1 MILRDYQ
8 NNIVQEAKTILN
20 QFGIVYLAMEVRT
33 GKTATALTIAKD
45 YKRVL
50 FITKKKAIQSILD
63 DFSALNYNYE
73 LVVINNE
80 SMSKID
86 GKFDL
91 IISDE
96 HHRNATYP
104 KPNLSAKYIKSNFGH
119 LPMIFLSGTP
129 SPESFSQLFHQFWVS
144 NNSPFKKYR
153 NFYAWAKDFVT
164 IQEKNFGYATIK
176 DYSNAN
182 FNAINEQVKKY
193 FITFTQNEAGFSTKV
208 NENVLICDLKP
219 NTYSLINQLK
229 RDLVVVGKD
238 EQIVADTKVKLMQK
252 IHQLC
257 SGTIIFESGNA
268 KVIDDSKALFI
279 KSHFKNKKIA
289 IFYKFQQE
297 LNALKLVFGDLLT
310 TDLQEFNSTDKH
322 IALQIVSGREG
333 ISLKNADVL
342 VYYNIDFS
350 ALSYWQSRDRL
361 TTMDRKTNDVYWI
374 FSRNGIEEKIYKK
387 VIEKKD
393 FTLKH
398 FNTEF
403 L

>member
-8 NNIVQEAKTILN
+8 NDIVTKGKSILK

-63 DFSALNYNYE
+63 DFSALNYNYN

-80 SMSKID
+80 SLHKID

-96 HHRNATYP
+96 HHRNGTFP
-104 KPNLSAKYIKSNFGH
+104 KPNLSAKFIKKNFSH

-129 SPESFSQLFHQFWVS
+129 SPESYSQLFHQFWIS
-144 NNSPFKKYR
+144 DKSPFAKYK
-153 NFYAWAKDFVT
+153 NFYSWAKDFVNVK
-164 IQEKNFGYATIK
+164 EKNFGYIVK
-176 DYSNAN
+176 DYSDAKFSDINAC
-182 FNAINEQVKKY
+182 VSKY
-193 FITFTQNEAGFSTKV
+193 FIKFTQNEAGFSTKV
-208 NENVLICDLKP
+208 NENVLICKLKDT
-219 NTYSLINQLK
+219 TYNIIDKLK
-229 RDLVVVGKD
+229 RDLVVIGKD
-238 EQIVADTKVKLMQK
+238 EEIIADTKVKLMQK
-252 IHQLC
+252 IHQLS

-268 KVIDDSKALFI
+268 KVIDDSKAQFI
-279 KSHFKNKKIA
+279 KEKFEGQKIG

-297 LNALKLVFGDLLT
+297 LNAIKSVFGETIT
-310 TDLQEFNSTDKH
+310 TDLNEFNETDKH

-342 VYYNIDFS
+342 IYYNIDFS

-361 TTMDRKTNDVYWI
+361 TTMERKTNDIYWI
-374 FSRNGIEEKIYKK
+374 FSDKGIERQIYKQ
-387 VIEKKD
+387 VIAKKD
-393 FTLKH
+393 YTLNH
-398 FNTEF
+398 FIKTE

>member
-8 NNIVQEAKTILN
+8 NDIVIKGKSILK

-80 SMSKID
+80 SLHKID

-96 HHRNATYP
+96 HHRNGTFP
-104 KPNLSAKYIKSNFGH
+104 KPNLSAKFIKKNFSH

-129 SPESFSQLFHQFWVS
+129 SPESYSQLFHQFWVS
-144 NNSPFKKYR
+144 DKSPFAQYK
-153 NFYAWAKDFVT
+153 NFYSWAKDYVNVK
-164 IQEKNFGYATIK
+164 EKNFGYIVK
-176 DYSNAN
+176 DYSDAK
-182 FNAINEQVKKY
+182 FSEINSCISKY
-193 FITFTQNEAGFSTKV
+193 FIKFTQKESGFSTKV
-208 NENVLICDLKP
+208 NENVLICSLKQS
-219 NTYSLINQLK
+219 TYDIINKLK
-229 RDLVVVGKD
+229 RDLIVIGKD
-238 EQIVADTKVKLMQK
+238 EEIVADTKVKLMQK
-252 IHQLC
+252 IHQLS

-268 KVIDDSKALFI
+268 KVIDDSKAQFI
-279 KSHFKNKKIA
+279 KETFKGKKIA
-289 IFYKFQQE
+289 IFYKFTQE
-297 LNALKLVFGDLLT
+297 LNALKSVFKESLT
-310 TDLQEFNSTDKH
+310 TDLNEFNETNKH

-342 VYYNIDFS
+342 IYYNIDFS

-361 TTMDRKTNDVYWI
+361 TTMERKTNDIYWI
-374 FSRNGIEEKIYKK
+374 FSDKGIERQIYKQ
-387 VIEKKD
+387 VIAKKD
-393 FTLKH
+393 YTLNH
-398 FNTEF
+398 FIKTE

>member
-8 NNIVQEAKTILN
+8 LDIVSKGKTILK

-33 GKTATALTIAKD
+33 GKTATALTIAND
-45 YKRVL
+45 FKRVL

-63 DFSALNYNYE
+63 DFSALNYKYE

-80 SMSKID
+80 SLHKID

-96 HHRNATYP
+96 HHRNGTYP
-104 KPNLSAKYIKSNFGH
+104 KPNLSAKFIRSNFAN

-129 SPESFSQLFHQFWVS
+129 SPESFSQLYHQFWVS
-144 NNSPFKKYR
+144 NNSPFKNYK
-153 NFYAWAKDFVT
+153 NFYAWAKDFVNIT
-164 IQEKNFGYATIK
+164 EKNFGYATIK

-182 FNAINEQVKKY
+182 FLKINDCVSKY
-193 FITFTQNEAGFSTKV
+193 FIKFTQNEAGFSTQV

-219 NTYSLINQLK
+219 TTMQLINQLK
-229 RDLVVVGKD
+229 RDLIIVGK
-238 EQIVADTKVKLMQK
+238 EEEVVADTKVKLMQK

-268 KVIDDSKALFI
+268 KVIDDSKAQFI
-279 KSHFKNKKIA
+279 KSTFANKKIA

-297 LNALKLVFGDLLT
+297 LNALKSVFGDSLT
-310 TDLQEFNSTDKH
+310 TDLNEFNSTNKC
-322 IALQIVSGREG
+322 IGLQIVSGREG
-333 ISLKNADVL
+333 ISLKNAEVL

-361 TTMDRKTNDVYWI
+361 TTMDRKSNDVYWI

-387 VIEKKD
+387 VIDKKD

>member
-8 NNIVQEAKTILN
+8 NDIVTKGKSILK
-20 QFGIVYLAMEVRT
+20 QFGIVFLAMEVRT

-63 DFSALNYNYE
+63 DFSALNYNFE

-80 SMSKID
+80 SLHKID
-86 GKFDL
+86 GKFNL

-96 HHRNATYP
+96 HHRNGTFP
-104 KPNLSAKYIKSNFGH
+104 KPNLSAKFIKKNFSH

-129 SPESFSQLFHQFWVS
+129 SPESYSQLFHQFWVS
-144 NNSPFKKYR
+144 DKSPFAKYK
-153 NFYAWAKDFVT
+153 NFYSWAKDFVNVK
-164 IQEKNFGYATIK
+164 EKNFGYIVK
-176 DYSNAN
+176 DYSDAKFFDINAC
-182 FNAINEQVKKY
+182 VSKY
-193 FITFTQNEAGFSTKV
+193 FIKFTQNEAGFSTKV
-208 NENVLICDLKP
+208 NENVLICKLKDS
-219 NTYSLINQLK
+219 TYNIIDKLK
-229 RDLVVVGKD
+229 RDLVVIGKD
-238 EQIVADTKVKLMQK
+238 EEIIADTKVKLMQK
-252 IHQLC
+252 IHQLS

-268 KVIDDSKALFI
+268 KVIDDSKAKFI
-279 KSHFKNKKIA
+279 KETFEGKKIA

-297 LNALKLVFGDLLT
+297 LNAIKSVFGDTIT
-310 TDLQEFNSTDKH
+310 TDLKVFNETDKH

-342 VYYNIDFS
+342 IYYNIDFS

-361 TTMDRKTNDVYWI
+361 TTMERKTNDIFWI
-374 FSRNGIEEKIYKK
+374 FSDKGIERQIYKQ
-387 VIEKKD
+387 VIAKKD
-393 FTLKH
+393 YTLNH
-398 FNTEF
+398 FIKTE

>member
-8 NNIVQEAKTILN
+8 NDIVIKGKSILK

-33 GKTATALTIAKD
+33 GKTATALTIAND
-45 YKRVL
+45 YNRVL
-50 FITKKKAIQSILD
+50 FITKKKAIQSIQD

-80 SMSKID
+80 SLHKID

-96 HHRNATYP
+96 HHRNGTFP
-104 KPNLSAKYIKSNFGH
+104 KPNLSAKFIKKNFSH

-129 SPESFSQLFHQFWVS
+129 SPESYSQLYHQFWLS
-144 NNSPFKKYR
+144 DKSPFANYK
-153 NFYAWAKDFVT
+153 NFYAWAKDFVNVK
-164 IQEKNFGYATIK
+164 EKNFGYIVK
-176 DYSNAN
+176 DYSDAKFSDINA
-182 FNAINEQVKKY
+182 FVSKY
-193 FITFTQNEAGFSTKV
+193 FIKFTQNQAGFSTKV
-208 NENVLICDLKP
+208 NENVLICILKQS
-219 NTYSLINQLK
+219 TYDIINKLK
-229 RDLVVVGKD
+229 RDLIVIGKD
-238 EQIVADTKVKLMQK
+238 EEIVADTKVKLMQK
-252 IHQLC
+252 IHQLS

-268 KVIDDSKALFI
+268 KVIDDSKAQFI
-279 KSHFKNKKIA
+279 KETFKGKKIA

-297 LNALKLVFGDLLT
+297 LNALKSVFKDCLT
-310 TDLQEFNSTDKH
+310 TELNEFNETDKH

-361 TTMDRKTNDVYWI
+361 TTMERKTNDIYWI
-374 FSRNGIEEKIYKK
+374 FSDKGIERQIYKQ
-387 VIEKKD
+387 VIAKKD
-393 FTLKH
+393 YTLNH
-398 FNTEF
+398 FIKTE

>member
-8 NNIVQEAKTILN
+8 NDIVTKAKTILN

-80 SMSKID
+80 SMHKID

-96 HHRNATYP
+96 HHRNGTYP
-104 KPNLSAKYIKSNFGH
+104 KPNLSAKFIRSNFSK

-129 SPESFSQLFHQFWVS
+129 SPESFSQLYHQFWVS
-144 NNSPFKKYR
+144 SNSPFNEYK
-153 NFYAWAKDFVT
+153 NFYTWSKDFVT
-164 IQEKNFGYATIK
+164 IQEKNFGFKVVK

-182 FNAINEQVKKY
+182 FLKINDYISKY
-193 FITFTQNEAGFSTKV
+193 FIKFTQNEAGFETKV
-208 NENVLICDLKP
+208 SENVLICDLKP
-219 NTYSLINQLK
+219 TTTRLIEQLK
-229 RDLVVVGKD
+229 RDLIIVGK
-238 EQIVADTKVKLMQK
+238 EEEIIADTKVKLMQK

-257 SGTIIFESGNA
+257 SGTIIFESGNG
-268 KVIDDSKALFI
+268 KVIDDSKAVFI
-279 KSHFKNKKIA
+279 KSEFKDKKIA
-289 IFYKFQQE
+289 IFYKFQNE
-297 LNALKLVFGDLLT
+297 LKAIKSVFGDSVT
-310 TDLQEFNSTDKH
+310 TDLEEFNSTDKN

-333 ISLKNADVL
+333 ISLKNAEVL
-342 VYYNIDFS
+342 IYYNIDFS

-361 TTMDRKTNDVYWI
+361 TTMDRKSNNIFWI
-374 FSRNGIEEKIYKK
+374 FSRNGIEQKIYEK
-387 VIEKKD
+387 VINKKD

>member
-8 NNIVQEAKTILN
+8 IEIVNKGKTILN
-20 QFGIVYLAMEVRT
+20 KFGIVYLAMEVRT
-33 GKTATALTIAKD
+33 GKTATALTIAND
-45 YKRVL
+45 FKRVL

-63 DFSALNYNYE
+63 DFSALNYKYE

-80 SMSKID
+80 SLHKIE
-86 GKFDL
+86 GKFDF

-96 HHRNATYP
+96 HHRNGTYP
-104 KPNLSAKYIKSNFGH
+104 KPINSAKFIRKHFAH

-129 SPESFSQLFHQFWVS
+129 SPESFSQLYHQFWIS
-144 NNSPFKKYR
+144 NNSPFKNYK
-153 NFYAWAKDFVT
+153 NFYAWAKDFVA
-164 IQEKNFGYATIK
+164 IQEKNFGYAIIK

-182 FNAINEQVKKY
+182 FLKINDCVSKY
-193 FITFTQNEAGFSTKV
+193 FIKFTQNEAGFSTQV
-208 NENVLICDLKP
+208 NENVLYCDLKQS
-219 NTYSLINQLK
+219 TIQLIDKLK
-229 RDLVVVGKD
+229 RDL
-238 EQIVADTKVKLMQK
+238 IVIGTNEEIIADTKVKLMQK

-268 KVIDDSKALFI
+268 KVIDDSKAQFI
-279 KSHFKNKKIA
+279 KETFKDKKIA

-297 LNALKLVFGDLLT
+297 LNALKSVFGDLLT
-310 TDLQEFNSTDKH
+310 TDLNEFNSTNKS
-322 IALQIVSGREG
+322 ISLQIVSGREG
-333 ISLKNADVL
+333 ISLKNAEAL
-342 VYYNIDFS
+342 IYYNIDFS

-361 TTMDRKTNDVYWI
+361 TTMDRKSNDVYWI

-387 VIEKKD
+387 VIDKKD

>member
-8 NNIVQEAKTILN
+8 IDIVSKGKTILK

-33 GKTATALTIAKD
+33 GKTATALTIAND
-45 YKRVL
+45 FKRVL

-63 DFSALNYNYE
+63 DFSALNYKYE

-80 SMSKID
+80 SLHKID

-96 HHRNATYP
+96 HHRNGTYP
-104 KPNLSAKYIKSNFGH
+104 KPNLSAKFIRANFGN

-144 NNSPFKKYR
+144 NNSPFKNYK
-153 NFYAWAKDFVT
+153 NFYSWAKDFVT
-164 IQEKNFGYATIK
+164 IQEKNFGYAIIK

-182 FNAINEQVKKY
+182 FSKINDCVSKY
-193 FITFTQNEAGFSTKV
+193 FIKFTQNEAGFSTQV

-219 NTYSLINQLK
+219 KTIQLISQLK
-229 RDLVVVGKD
+229 RDLIIIGK
-238 EQIVADTKVKLMQK
+238 EEEVVADTKVKLMQK

-257 SGTIIFESGNA
+257 SGTIIFESGNG
-268 KVIDDSKALFI
+268 KVIDDSKAVFI
-279 KSHFKNKKIA
+279 KSTFANKKIA

-297 LNALKLVFGDLLT
+297 LNALKEVFKDSLT
-310 TDLQEFNSTDKH
+310 TDLNEFNSTDKN

-361 TTMDRKTNDVYWI
+361 TTMDRKSNDVFWI
-374 FSRNGIEEKIYKK
+374 FSRNGIEQQIYNK
-387 VIEKKD
+387 VIDKKD

-398 FNTEF
+398 FNTEY

>member
-8 NNIVQEAKTILN
+8 KDIVIKGKSILK

-33 GKTATALTIAKD
+33 GKTATALTIAND

-50 FITKKKAIQSILD
+50 FITKKKAIQSIQD

-80 SMSKID
+80 SLHKIE

-96 HHRNATYP
+96 HHRNGTFP
-104 KPNLSAKYIKSNFGH
+104 KPNLSAKFIKKNFSH

-129 SPESFSQLFHQFWVS
+129 SPESYSQLYHQFWLS
-144 NNSPFKKYR
+144 DKSPFAQYK
-153 NFYAWAKDFVT
+153 NFYSWAKDFVNVK
-164 IQEKNFGYATIK
+164 EKNFGYIVK
-176 DYSNAN
+176 DYSDAK
-182 FNAINEQVKKY
+182 FSQINSCVSKY
-193 FITFTQNEAGFSTKV
+193 FIKFTQNQAGFSTKV
-208 NENVLICDLKP
+208 NENVLICTLKQS
-219 NTYSLINQLK
+219 TYNIIDKLK
-229 RDLVVVGKD
+229 RDLVVIGKD
-238 EQIVADTKVKLMQK
+238 EEIVADTKVKLMQK
-252 IHQLC
+252 IHQLS

-268 KVIDDSKALFI
+268 KVIDDSKAQFI
-279 KSHFKNKKIA
+279 KETFKGKKIA

-297 LNALKLVFGDLLT
+297 LNALKSVFKDCLT
-310 TDLQEFNSTDKH
+310 TELNEFNETDKH

-361 TTMDRKTNDVYWI
+361 TTMERKTNDIYWI
-374 FSRNGIEEKIYKK
+374 FSDKGIERQIYKQ
-387 VIEKKD
+387 VIAKKD
-393 FTLKH
+393 YTLNH
-398 FNTEF
+398 FIKTE

>member
-1 MILRDYQ
+1 MTLRDYQ
-8 NNIVQEAKTILN
+8 IDIVNKGKTILK

-80 SMSKID
+80 SLHKID

-96 HHRNATYP
+96 HHRNGTYP
-104 KPNLSAKYIKSNFGH
+104 KPNLSAKFIRANFSN

-129 SPESFSQLFHQFWVS
+129 SPESFSQLYHQFWVS
-144 NNSPFKKYR
+144 NNSPFKNYK
-153 NFYAWAKDFVT
+153 NFYSWAKDFVT
-164 IQEKNFGYATIK
+164 IQEKNFGYVVK

-182 FNAINEQVKKY
+182 FSKINDCVSKY
-193 FITFTQNEAGFSTKV
+193 FIKFTQNEAGFETKV
-208 NENVLICDLKP
+208 IENVLICDLKP
-219 NTYSLINQLK
+219 GTIQLIEQLK
-229 RDLVVVGKD
+229 RNLIIVGK
-238 EQIVADTKVKLMQK
+238 EEEIIADTKVKLMQK
-252 IHQLC
+252 IHQLS

-268 KVIDDSKALFI
+268 KVIDYSKAEFI
-279 KSHFKNKKIA
+279 KSKFENKKIA

-297 LNALKLVFGDLLT
+297 LNALKFVFGDMLT
-310 TDLQEFNSTDKH
+310 TNLEEFNSTDKN

-361 TTMDRKTNDVYWI
+361 TTMDRKSNDVYWI
-374 FSRNGIEEKIYKK
+374 FSRNGIEQQIYNK
-387 VIEKKD
+387 VINKKD
-393 FTLKH
+393 FTLNH
-398 FNTEF
+398 FKTEY

>member
-8 NNIVQEAKTILN
+8 LDIVSKGKTILK

-50 FITKKKAIQSILD
+50 FITKKKAIQSILS
-63 DFSALNYNYE
+63 DFRALNYNYE

-80 SMSKID
+80 SLHKID

-96 HHRNATYP
+96 HHRNGTYP
-104 KPNLSAKYIKSNFGH
+104 KPNLSAKFIRTHFAN

-129 SPESFSQLFHQFWVS
+129 SPESFSQLYHQFWIS
-144 NNSPFKKYR
+144 NNSPFKNYK
-153 NFYAWAKDFVT
+153 NFYAWAKDFVN
-164 IQEKNFGYATIK
+164 IQEKNFGYAVVK
-176 DYSNAN
+176 DYSNAK
-182 FNAINEQVKKY
+182 FDTINEQVKNF
-193 FITFTQNEAGFSTKV
+193 FITFTQNEAGFETKV

-219 NTYSLINQLK
+219 STIDIINKLK
-229 RDLVVVGKD
+229 RDLIVIGK
-238 EQIVADTKVKLMQK
+238 EEEIVADTKVKLMQK
-252 IHQLC
+252 IHQLS
-257 SGTIIFESGNA
+257 SGTIIFESGNG
-268 KVIDDSKALFI
+268 KVIDDSKAQFI
-279 KSHFKNKKIA
+279 QSHFKGKKIA

-297 LNALKLVFGDLLT
+297 LNALKSVFGDSLT
-310 TDLQEFNSTDKH
+310 TELDEFNSTDKN

-361 TTMDRKTNDVYWI
+361 TTMDRKSNDVYWI
-374 FSRNGIEEKIYKK
+374 FSRNGIEQQIYKK
-387 VIEKKD
+387 VIDKKD

-398 FNTEF
+398 FNTEY

>member
-1 MILRDYQ
+1 MTLRDYQ
-8 NNIVQEAKTILN
+8 IDIVNKGKTILK
-20 QFGIVYLAMEVRT
+20 QFGIVYIAMEVRT

-50 FITKKKAIQSILD
+50 FITKKKAINSILA
-63 DFSALNYNYE
+63 DFSALNYKFE

-80 SMSKID
+80 SLHKID

-96 HHRNATYP
+96 HHRNGTYP
-104 KPNLSAKYIKSNFGH
+104 KPNLSAKFIRANFSH

-129 SPESFSQLFHQFWVS
+129 SPESFSQLYHQFWIS
-144 NNSPFKKYR
+144 NNSPFKNYK
-153 NFYAWAKDFVT
+153 NFYSWAKDFVT
-164 IQEKNFGYATIK
+164 IQEKNFGYIVK

-182 FNAINEQVKKY
+182 FSKINDCVSKY
-193 FITFTQNEAGFSTKV
+193 FIKFTQNEAGFETKV

-219 NTYSLINQLK
+219 GTIQLIEQLK
-229 RDLVVVGKD
+229 RDLIIVGK
-238 EQIVADTKVKLMQK
+238 EEEIIADTKVKLMQK
-252 IHQLC
+252 IHQLS

-268 KVIDDSKALFI
+268 KVIDYSKAEFI
-279 KSHFKNKKIA
+279 KSKFENKKIS

-297 LNALKLVFGDLLT
+297 LNALKFVFGDMLT
-310 TDLQEFNSTDKH
+310 TNLEEFNSTDKN

-361 TTMDRKTNDVYWI
+361 TTMDRKSNDVYWI
-374 FSRNGIEEKIYKK
+374 FSRNGIEQQIYNK
-387 VIEKKD
+387 VINKKD
-393 FTLKH
+393 FTLNH
-398 FNTEF
+398 FKTEY

>member
-8 NNIVQEAKTILN
+8 NDIVIKGKSILK

-33 GKTATALTIAKD
+33 GKTATALTIAND

-50 FITKKKAIQSILD
+50 FITKKKAIQSIQD
-63 DFSALNYNYE
+63 DFSALNYNYD

-80 SMSKID
+80 SLHKID

-96 HHRNATYP
+96 HHRNGTFP
-104 KPNLSAKYIKSNFGH
+104 KPNLSAKFIKKNFSH

-129 SPESFSQLFHQFWVS
+129 SPESYSQLYHQFWLS
-144 NNSPFKKYR
+144 DKSPFANYK
-153 NFYAWAKDFVT
+153 NFYSWAKDFVNVK
-164 IQEKNFGYATIK
+164 EKNFGYIVK
-176 DYSNAN
+176 DYSDAKFSDINA
-182 FNAINEQVKKY
+182 FVSKY
-193 FITFTQNEAGFSTKV
+193 FIKFTQNEAGFSTKV
-208 NENVLICDLKP
+208 NENVLICTLKQS
-219 NTYSLINQLK
+219 TYDIINKLK
-229 RDLVVVGKD
+229 RDLIVIGKD
-238 EQIVADTKVKLMQK
+238 EEIVADTKVKLMQK
-252 IHQLC
+252 IHQLS

-268 KVIDDSKALFI
+268 KVIDDSKAQFI
-279 KSHFKNKKIA
+279 KETFKGKKIA

-297 LNALKLVFGDLLT
+297 LNALKSVFKDCLT
-310 TDLQEFNSTDKH
+310 TELNEFNETDKH

-361 TTMDRKTNDVYWI
+361 TTMERKTNDIYWI
-374 FSRNGIEEKIYKK
+374 FSDKGIERQIYKQ
-387 VIEKKD
+387 VIAKKD
-393 FTLKH
+393 YTLNH
-398 FNTEF
+398 FIKTE

>member
-8 NNIVQEAKTILN
+8 NDIVTKAKTILN

-80 SMSKID
+80 SMHKID

-96 HHRNATYP
+96 HHRNGTYP
-104 KPNLSAKYIKSNFGH
+104 KPNLSAKFIRSNFSK

-129 SPESFSQLFHQFWVS
+129 SPESFSQLYHQFWVS
-144 NNSPFKKYR
+144 SNSPFKEYK
-153 NFYAWAKDFVT
+153 NFYTWAKDFVT
-164 IQEKNFGYATIK
+164 IQEKNFGFKVVK

-182 FNAINEQVKKY
+182 FLKINDYISKY
-193 FITFTQNEAGFSTKV
+193 FIKFTQNEAGFETKV
-208 NENVLICDLKP
+208 SENVLICDLKP
-219 NTYSLINQLK
+219 TTTRLIEQLK
-229 RDLVVVGKD
+229 RDLIIVGK
-238 EQIVADTKVKLMQK
+238 EEEIIADTKVKLMQK

-257 SGTIIFESGNA
+257 SGTIIFESGNG
-268 KVIDDSKALFI
+268 KVIDDSKAVFI
-279 KSHFKNKKIA
+279 KSEFKDKKIA
-289 IFYKFQQE
+289 IFYKFQNE
-297 LNALKLVFGDLLT
+297 LKAIKSVFGDSVT
-310 TDLQEFNSTDKH
+310 TDLEEFNSTDKN

-333 ISLKNADVL
+333 ISLKNAEVL
-342 VYYNIDFS
+342 IYYNIDFS

-361 TTMDRKTNDVYWI
+361 TTMDRKSNQIYWI
-374 FSRNGIEEKIYKK
+374 FSRNGIEQKIYEK
-387 VIEKKD
+387 VINKKD

>member
-8 NNIVQEAKTILN
+8 IEIVNKGKTILN
-20 QFGIVYLAMEVRT
+20 KFGIVYLAMEVRT
-33 GKTATALTIAKD
+33 GKTATALTIAND
-45 YKRVL
+45 FKRVL

-63 DFSALNYNYE
+63 DFSALNYKYE

-80 SMSKID
+80 SLHKIE

-96 HHRNATYP
+96 HHRNGTYP
-104 KPNLSAKYIKSNFGH
+104 KPNNSAKFIRKHFAH

-129 SPESFSQLFHQFWVS
+129 SPESFSQLYHQFWIS
-144 NNSPFKKYR
+144 NNSPFKNYK
-153 NFYAWAKDFVT
+153 NFYAWAKDFVA
-164 IQEKNFGYATIK
+164 IQEKNFGYAIIK

-182 FNAINEQVKKY
+182 FLKINDCVSKY
-193 FITFTQNEAGFSTKV
+193 FIKFTQNEAGFSTQV
-208 NENVLICDLKP
+208 NENVLYCDLKQS
-219 NTYSLINQLK
+219 TIQLIDKLK
-229 RDLVVVGKD
+229 RDL
-238 EQIVADTKVKLMQK
+238 IVIGTNEEIIADTKVKLMQK

-268 KVIDDSKALFI
+268 KVIDDSKAQFI
-279 KSHFKNKKIA
+279 KETFKDKKIA

-297 LNALKLVFGDLLT
+297 LNALKSVFGDLLT
-310 TDLQEFNSTDKH
+310 TDLNEFNSTNKS
-322 IALQIVSGREG
+322 ISLQIVSGREG
-333 ISLKNADVL
+333 ISLKNAVAL
-342 VYYNIDFS
+342 IYYNIDFS

-361 TTMDRKTNDVYWI
+361 TTMDRKSNDVYWI

-387 VIEKKD
+387 VIDKKD

>member
-8 NNIVQEAKTILN
+8 NDIVTKAKTILN
-20 QFGIVYLAMEVRT
+20 QFGIIYLAMEVRT

-80 SMSKID
+80 SMHKID

-96 HHRNATYP
+96 HHRNGTYP
-104 KPNLSAKYIKSNFGH
+104 KPNLSAKFIRSNFSN

-129 SPESFSQLFHQFWVS
+129 SPESFSQLYHQFWVS
-144 NNSPFKKYR
+144 SNSPFKEYK
-153 NFYAWAKDFVT
+153 NFYTWSKDFVT
-164 IQEKNFGYATIK
+164 IQEKNFGFKVVK

-182 FNAINEQVKKY
+182 FLKINDYISKY
-193 FITFTQNEAGFSTKV
+193 FIKFTQNEAGFETKV
-208 NENVLICDLKP
+208 SENVLICDLKP
-219 NTYSLINQLK
+219 TTTRLIEQLK
-229 RDLVVVGKD
+229 RDLIIVGK
-238 EQIVADTKVKLMQK
+238 EEEIIADTKVKLMQK

-257 SGTIIFESGNA
+257 SGTIIFESGNG
-268 KVIDDSKALFI
+268 KVIDDSKAVFI
-279 KSHFKNKKIA
+279 KSEFKDKKIA
-289 IFYKFQQE
+289 IFYKFQNE
-297 LNALKLVFGDLLT
+297 LKAIKSVFGDSVT
-310 TDLQEFNSTDKH
+310 TDLEEFNSTDKN

-333 ISLKNADVL
+333 ISLKNAEVL
-342 VYYNIDFS
+342 IYYNIDFS

-361 TTMDRKTNDVYWI
+361 TTMDRKSNNIFWI
-374 FSRNGIEEKIYKK
+374 FSRNGIEQNIYEK
-387 VIEKKD
+387 VINKKD

-398 FNTEF
+398 FKTEF

>member
-8 NNIVQEAKTILN
+8 NDIVIKAKSILK

-63 DFSALNYNYE
+63 DFSALNYNYD

-80 SMSKID
+80 SLHKID

-96 HHRNATYP
+96 HHRNGTFP
-104 KPNLSAKYIKSNFGH
+104 KPNLSAKFIKKNFSH

-129 SPESFSQLFHQFWVS
+129 SPESYSQLFHQFWIS
-144 NNSPFKKYR
+144 DKSPFAKYK
-153 NFYAWAKDFVT
+153 NFYSWAKDFVNVK
-164 IQEKNFGYATIK
+164 EKNFGYIVK
-176 DYSNAN
+176 DYSDAKFSDINAC
-182 FNAINEQVKKY
+182 VSKY
-193 FITFTQNEAGFSTKV
+193 FIKFTQNQAGFSTKV
-208 NENVLICDLKP
+208 NENVLICKLKDS
-219 NTYSLINQLK
+219 TYNIIDKLK
-229 RDLVVVGKD
+229 RDLVVIGKD
-238 EQIVADTKVKLMQK
+238 EEIIADTKVKLMQK
-252 IHQLC
+252 IHQLS

-268 KVIDDSKALFI
+268 KVIDDSKAKFI
-279 KSHFKNKKIA
+279 KEKFEGQKIG

-297 LNALKLVFGDLLT
+297 LNAIKSVFGETIT
-310 TDLQEFNSTDKH
+310 TDLNVFNETDKH
-322 IALQIVSGREG
+322 ICLQIVSGREG

-342 VYYNIDFS
+342 IYYNIDFS

-361 TTMDRKTNDVYWI
+361 TTMERKTNDIFWI
-374 FSRNGIEEKIYKK
+374 FSDKGIERQIYKQ
-387 VIEKKD
+387 VIAKKD
-393 FTLKH
+393 YTLNH
-398 FNTEF
+398 FIKTE

>member
-8 NNIVQEAKTILN
+8 IDIVNKGKTILKE
-20 QFGIVYLAMEVRT
+20 FGIVYLAMEVRT
-33 GKTATALTIAKD
+33 GKTATALTIAND
-45 YKRVL
+45 FKRVL
-50 FITKKKAIQSILD
+50 FITKKKAIKSILD
-63 DFSALNYNYE
+63 DFRALNYNYY

-80 SMSKID
+80 SLHKIE

-96 HHRNATYP
+96 HHRNGTYP
-104 KPNLSAKYIKSNFGH
+104 KPNLSAKFIRANFAN

-129 SPESFSQLFHQFWVS
+129 SPESFSQLYHQFWIS
-144 NNSPFKKYR
+144 NNSPFKNYK

-164 IQEKNFGYATIK
+164 IQEKNFGYIVK

-182 FNAINEQVKKY
+182 FSKINDCVSKY
-193 FITFTQNEAGFSTKV
+193 FIKFTQNEAGFETQV

-219 NTYSLINQLK
+219 GTLQLIEQLK
-229 RDLVVVGKD
+229 RDLIIVGK
-238 EQIVADTKVKLMQK
+238 EEEIIADTKVKLMQK
-252 IHQLC
+252 IHQLS

-268 KVIDDSKALFI
+268 KVIDDSKAQFI
-279 KSHFKNKKIA
+279 KSQFKDKKIA

-297 LNALKLVFGDLLT
+297 LKAIKSVFGDSIT
-310 TDLQEFNSTDKH
+310 TDLEEFNSTEKN

-333 ISLKNADVL
+333 ISLKNAEVL
-342 VYYNIDFS
+342 IYYNIDFS

-361 TTMDRKTNDVYWI
+361 TTMDRKSNNIYWI
-374 FSRNGIEEKIYKK
+374 FSRNGIEQKIYNK
-387 VIEKKD
+387 VINKKD

-398 FNTEF
+398 FNTEY

>member
-8 NNIVQEAKTILN
+8 IDIANKAKTILN

-45 YKRVL
+45 YNRVL

-63 DFSALNYNYE
+63 DFSALNYQNE

-80 SMSKID
+80 SLHKIE
-86 GKFDL
+86 GKFNL

-96 HHRNATYP
+96 HHRNGTYP
-104 KPNLSAKYIKSNFGH
+104 KPNLSAKFIRKHFAH

-129 SPESFSQLFHQFWVS
+129 SPESYSQLFHQFWVS
-144 NNSPFKKYR
+144 NNSPFKNYK

-164 IQEKNFGYATIK
+164 ITEKNFGYAVVK

-182 FNAINEQVKKY
+182 FNAINEQVKKF
-193 FITFTQNEAGFSTKV
+193 FITFTQNEAGFSTNV
-208 NENVLICDLKP
+208 NENVLYCDLKQS
-219 NTYSLINQLK
+219 TYDLINKLK
-229 RDLVVVGKD
+229 RDL
-238 EQIVADTKVKLMQK
+238 IVIGTNEEIIADTKVKLMQK

-268 KVIDDSKALFI
+268 KVIDDSKAKFI
-279 KSHFKNKKIA
+279 ESHFKGKKIA

-297 LNALKLVFGDLLT
+297 LNALKSVFKENLT
-310 TDLQEFNSTDKH
+310 TDLQEFNQTDKH

-361 TTMDRKTNDVYWI
+361 TTMERKSNDVYWI
-374 FSRNGIEEKIYKK
+374 FSSKGIEKQIYDK
-387 VIEKKD
+387 VLNKKD
-393 FTLKH
+393 YTLNH
-398 FNTEF
+398 FKTEF

>member
-8 NNIVQEAKTILN
+8 IDIVNKGKTILK

-33 GKTATALTIAKD
+33 GKTATALTIAND
-45 YKRVL
+45 FKRVL

-63 DFSALNYNYE
+63 DFSELNYKYE

-80 SMSKID
+80 SLHKID

-96 HHRNATYP
+96 HHRNGTYP
-104 KPNLSAKYIKSNFGH
+104 KPNLSAKFIRANFAN

-129 SPESFSQLFHQFWVS
+129 SPESFSQLFHQFWIS
-144 NNSPFKKYR
+144 NNSPFKNYK
-153 NFYAWAKDFVT
+153 NFYAWAKDFVNVT
-164 IQEKNFGYATIK
+164 EKNFGYAIVK

-182 FNAINEQVKKY
+182 FLKINDCVSKY
-193 FITFTQNEAGFSTKV
+193 FIKFTQNEAGFSTKV

-219 NTYSLINQLK
+219 STIQLINQLK
-229 RDLVVVGKD
+229 RDLIIVGK
-238 EQIVADTKVKLMQK
+238 EEEIVADTKVKLMQK

-268 KVIDDSKALFI
+268 KVIDDSKAQFI
-279 KSHFKNKKIA
+279 KSTFANKKIA

-297 LNALKLVFGDLLT
+297 LNALKSVFGESLTSDLN
-310 TDLQEFNSTDKH
+310 EFNSTDKC
-322 IALQIVSGREG
+322 IGLQIVSGREG

-361 TTMDRKTNDVYWI
+361 TTMDRKSNDVYWI

-387 VIEKKD
+387 VIDKKD

>member
-8 NNIVQEAKTILN
+8 IDIVNKGKTILK

-33 GKTATALTIAKD
+33 GKTATALTIAND
-45 YKRVL
+45 FKRVL
-50 FITKKKAIQSILD
+50 FITKKKAIKSILD
-63 DFSALNYNYE
+63 DFSALNYNYD

-80 SMSKID
+80 SLHKIE

-96 HHRNATYP
+96 HHRNGTYP
-104 KPNLSAKYIKSNFGH
+104 KPNLSAKFIRSNFAN

-129 SPESFSQLFHQFWVS
+129 SPESFSQLYHQFWIS
-144 NNSPFKKYR
+144 NNSPFKNYK

-164 IQEKNFGYATIK
+164 IQEKNFGYIVK

-182 FNAINEQVKKY
+182 FSKINDCVSKY
-193 FITFTQNEAGFSTKV
+193 FIKFTQNEAGFETQV

-219 NTYSLINQLK
+219 GTIQLIEQLK
-229 RDLVVVGKD
+229 RDLIIVGK
-238 EQIVADTKVKLMQK
+238 EEEIIADTKVKLMQK
-252 IHQLC
+252 IHQLS

-268 KVIDDSKALFI
+268 KVIDDSKAQFI
-279 KSHFKNKKIA
+279 KSQFKDKKIA

-297 LNALKLVFGDLLT
+297 LKAIKSVFGDSIT
-310 TDLQEFNSTDKH
+310 TDLEEFNSTDKN

-333 ISLKNADVL
+333 ISLKNAEVL
-342 VYYNIDFS
+342 IYYNIDFS

-361 TTMDRKTNDVYWI
+361 TTMNRKSNNIYWI
-374 FSRNGIEEKIYKK
+374 FSRNGIEQKIYNK
-387 VIEKKD
+387 VINKKD

-398 FNTEF
+398 FNTEY